1 MKIARFIILVLLLVS
16 AIFLLLNGCSPDIV
30 EKVVEVEVEVE
41 VEKVVEV
48 DVVDPSPQILTI
60 GIGDERTLVSDGQ
73 ITDIKWLDDLWILVS
88 SRFEIRI
95 YDNNKKLLA
104 LLTGH
109 PGIVKAIALSPDN
122 ENSFI
127 AAGCSDGTIRSW
139 NVKNLKMD
147 IEDKKPEDILRF
159 TDRHKNYYQDVHKMQ
174 TGSVEAL
181 TFSSMSSKLFAGGDG
196 SENVIVLCE
205 INKEELAP
213 LDSCEEYK
221 EHTEPVTTLTVSH
234 NDNSTFLASGG
245 QDNGVNVWD
254 YSTGRIHRQFP
265 GHENDVTALV
275 FLRRG
280 NFLGKE
286 SRYLASGG
294 KDSQIILWDLERK
307 GLEQLDP
314 VATLSSTDEI
324 TALAFMESE
333 KILVGGTK
341 GGEIYCWDMTIP
353 EPEGSR
359 SEPLKKHGSAFTALA
374 SSTEGTILVSGSA
387 DGIIQIL
394 TVEEIRG
401 KLEQ

>member
-1 MKIARFIILVLLLVS
+1 MKIARFIMLVLLLVS
-16 AIFLLLNGCSPDIV
+16 AIFLLLNGCGANDDDDDDDDDASL
-30 EKVVEVEVEVE
+30 VVVKEE
-41 VEKVVEV
+41 
-48 DVVDPSPQILTI
+48 PSPQILTI

-109 PGIVKAIALSPDN
+109 PGIVKAIALSPDSK
-122 ENSFI
+122 NSFI

-139 NVKNLKMD
+139 NAKNLKMD
-147 IEDKKPEDILRF
+147 IEDKEPEDILRF
-159 TDRHKNYYQDVHKMQ
+159 TDHHENYYQDVHKMQ

-205 INKEELAP
+205 IDKEELAP

-254 YSTGRIHRQFP
+254 YSTDRIHRQFP

-359 SEPLKKHGSAFTALA
+359 SEPLKKHGSAVTALA

-401 KLEQ
+401 KLKQ